1 MFVRSWNICVWCSE
15 NKQQKW
21 CSFFGERGWKKCE
34 GSGALAPWQSA
45 LWCSRHFRPG
55 HPHSYPWALVWVELE
70 KASFSLLIYD
80 FIFCISS
87 FLPLLLFLSFLSLER
102 GQDTARGQIPLIPGR
117 LWWNFQGCQIINTS
131 FSYFKSLKSVDYA
144 WAPTALWHHLFLEV
158 QDAILW
164 LLTKVRGDK
173 HPAKLPQI
181 HTFPPYYSS
190 LSFHCGPRLIFK
202 ISNYILK
209 CVLTFNICRA
219 IKWHLFVAFQ
229 AIGFLFGC
237 CLVVVLVEVSQTYFI
252 LFTYHKP
259 LFSSFVLIGYGDTWN
274 NKKRRA
280 RPYFLTT
287 ESHHYSVMVKEPH
300 CTQKSSHQLGVV
312 FWFWIQQISHT

>member
-1 MFVRSWNICVWCSE
+1 MF
-15 NKQQKW
+15 
-21 CSFFGERGWKKCE
+21 
-34 GSGALAPWQSA
+34 
-45 LWCSRHFRPG
+45 
-55 HPHSYPWALVWVELE
+55 
-70 KASFSLLIYD
+70 KARQY
-80 FIFCISS
+80 
-87 FLPLLLFLSFLSLER
+87 LFLCLTVRLICSACFHVLSSSPTVQKRHVRRSSCLQNVKHLSLR
-102 GQDTARGQIPLIPGR
+102 NR
-117 LWWNFQGCQIINTS
+117 S
-131 FSYFKSLKSVDYA
+131 
-144 WAPTALWHHLFLEV
+144 
-158 QDAILW
+158 
-164 LLTKVRGDK
+164 
-173 HPAKLPQI
+173 I